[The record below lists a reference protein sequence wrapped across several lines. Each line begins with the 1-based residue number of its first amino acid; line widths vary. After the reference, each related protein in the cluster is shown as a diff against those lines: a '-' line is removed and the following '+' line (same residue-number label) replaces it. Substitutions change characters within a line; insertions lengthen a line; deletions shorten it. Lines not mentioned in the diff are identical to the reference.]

1 MLSRLSRL
9 WSHLM
14 GRLDRRSAGSPR
26 QPLMP
31 TDVIDLND
39 DGDLKRWADR
49 FGVETTELRDVLL
62 DFEQSSQSPDTR

>member
-1 MLSRLSRL
+1 
-9 WSHLM
+9 
-14 GRLDRRSAGSPR
+14 
-26 QPLMP
+26 MP